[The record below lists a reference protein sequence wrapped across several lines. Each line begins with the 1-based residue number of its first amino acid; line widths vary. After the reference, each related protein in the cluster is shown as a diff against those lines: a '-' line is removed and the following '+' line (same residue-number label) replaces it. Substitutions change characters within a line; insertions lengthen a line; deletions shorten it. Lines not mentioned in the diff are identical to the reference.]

1 MAIDIAGF
9 VADLKDHAIEH
20 GFHVHDERHF
30 METYSLRQSWEV
42 DVHPE
47 DACGGPLDLHLSLDV
62 DPRVV
67 LSLQDRLDEMDDE
80 WEEPEDLYRLDLY
93 FNWQLPS
100 LLSPPDLLVV
110 STDLA
115 GLGGVELPI
124 TVSSNESIAAVTDP
138 SARTLQVVGKCQ
150 VSLVDVLM
158 ARVARRVKDKRVL
171 LLIRRY
177 LQAGLME
184 GGLVSARTEGTPQGG
199 PLSPVLSNLLLDELD
214 RELENGAPLCSLC
227 R

>member
-9 VADLKDHAIEH
+9 VADLKNHAIEH

-67 LSLQDRLDEMDDE
+67 LALQDRLDEMDDE

-100 LLSPPDLLVV
+100 LKARPDLLVV

-124 TVSSNESIAAVTDP
+124 TVSTNESVESLASLTDP
-138 SARTLQVVGKCQ
+138 SARTLQVVGTCQ

-158 ARVARRVKDKRVL
+158 AREQL
-171 LLIRRY
+171 C
-177 LQAGLME
+177 
-184 GGLVSARTEGTPQGG
+184 
-199 PLSPVLSNLLLDELD
+199 DELD
-214 RELENGAPLCSLC
+214 RAKAVSAYLVERVTGWLESST
-227 R
+227 

>member
-62 DPRVV
+62 DPRIV

-115 GLGGVELPI
+115 GLGGVDLPI
-124 TVSSNESIAAVTDP
+124 TVSSNESIAEVTDP

-158 ARVARRVKDKRVL
+158 AREQL
-171 LLIRRY
+171 C
-177 LQAGLME
+177 E
-184 GGLVSARTEGTPQGG
+184 
-199 PLSPVLSNLLLDELD
+199 ELD
-214 RELENGAPLCSLC
+214 RAKAVSEYLLERVSGWLESPN
-227 R
+227 

>member
-124 TVSSNESIAAVTDP
+124 TVSSNESIAAFTDP
-138 SARTLQVVGKCQ
+138 SARTMQVVGKCQ

-158 ARVARRVKDKRVL
+158 AREQL
-171 LLIRRY
+171 C
-177 LQAGLME
+177 E
-184 GGLVSARTEGTPQGG
+184 
-199 PLSPVLSNLLLDELD
+199 ELD
-214 RELENGAPLCSLC
+214 RAKAVSEYLLERVSGWLESPN
-227 R
+227 

>member
-62 DPRVV
+62 DPRIV

-124 TVSSNESIAAVTDP
+124 TVSSNESIADVTDP

-158 ARVARRVKDKRVL
+158 AREQL
-171 LLIRRY
+171 C
-177 LQAGLME
+177 E
-184 GGLVSARTEGTPQGG
+184 
-199 PLSPVLSNLLLDELD
+199 ELD
-214 RELENGAPLCSLC
+214 RAKAVSEYLLERVSGWLESPN
-227 R
+227 

>member
-62 DPRVV
+62 EPRVV
-67 LSLQDRLDEMDDE
+67 LSLQDRLDEMDEE

-93 FNWQLPS
+93 FNWQLPPG
-100 LLSPPDLLVV
+100 LKARPDLLVV

-115 GLGGVELPI
+115 GIGGMELPI
-124 TVSSNESIAAVTDP
+124 TVSASELIADVVDV
-138 SARTLQVVGKCQ
+138 SKHSLQVVGKCQ

-158 ARVARRVKDKRVL
+158 AREQL
-171 LLIRRY
+171 C
-177 LQAGLME
+177 E
-184 GGLVSARTEGTPQGG
+184 
-199 PLSPVLSNLLLDELD
+199 ELD
-214 RELENGAPLCSLC
+214 RAKAVSAYLLERVSGWLESPN
-227 R
+227 

>member
-158 ARVARRVKDKRVL
+158 AREQL
-171 LLIRRY
+171 C
-177 LQAGLME
+177 E
-184 GGLVSARTEGTPQGG
+184 
-199 PLSPVLSNLLLDELD
+199 ELD
-214 RELENGAPLCSLC
+214 RAKAVSEYLLERVSGWLESSN
-227 R
+227 

>member
-124 TVSSNESIAAVTDP
+124 TVSSNESIAEVTDP
-138 SARTLQVVGKCQ
+138 SARTLAVVGKCQ

-158 ARVARRVKDKRVL
+158 AREQL
-171 LLIRRY
+171 C
-177 LQAGLME
+177 E
-184 GGLVSARTEGTPQGG
+184 
-199 PLSPVLSNLLLDELD
+199 ELD
-214 RELENGAPLCSLC
+214 RAKAVSEYLLERVSGWLESSN
-227 R
+227 

>member
-9 VADLKDHAIEH
+9 VADLKNHAIEH

-67 LSLQDRLDEMDDE
+67 LALQDRLDEMDDE

-100 LLSPPDLLVV
+100 LKARPDLLVV

-115 GLGGVELPI
+115 GLGGLELPI
-124 TVSSNESIAAVTDP
+124 TVSSNESIESLASLTDP
-138 SARTLQVVGKCQ
+138 SVRTLQVVGKCQ

-158 ARVARRVKDKRVL
+158 AREQL
-171 LLIRRY
+171 C
-177 LQAGLME
+177 
-184 GGLVSARTEGTPQGG
+184 
-199 PLSPVLSNLLLDELD
+199 DELD
-214 RELENGAPLCSLC
+214 RAKAVSAYLVERVTGWLESSS
-227 R
+227 

>member
-9 VADLKDHAIEH
+9 VTDLKDHAIEH

-42 DVHPE
+42 DLHPE

-62 DPRVV
+62 EPRVV
-67 LSLQDRLDEMDDE
+67 LSLQDRLDAMSDD

-100 LLSPPDLLVV
+100 LANPPDLLVV
-110 STDLA
+110 GTDLA
-115 GLGGVELPI
+115 GVGGVDLPI
-124 TVSSNESIAAVTDP
+124 KVAAAESIASITDA
-138 SARTLQVVGKCQ
+138 SERTVQVVGQCQ

-158 ARVARRVKDKRVL
+158 GREQL
-171 LLIRRY
+171 C
-177 LQAGLME
+177 E
-184 GGLVSARTEGTPQGG
+184 
-199 PLSPVLSNLLLDELD
+199 ELD
-214 RELENGAPLCSLC
+214 RAKAVSEYLLDRVPAGWNQPGSAPSGS
-227 R
+227 RPTFRART

>member
-62 DPRVV
+62 DPRIV

-124 TVSSNESIAAVTDP
+124 TVSSNESIAEVTDP

-158 ARVARRVKDKRVL
+158 AREQL
-171 LLIRRY
+171 C
-177 LQAGLME
+177 E
-184 GGLVSARTEGTPQGG
+184 
-199 PLSPVLSNLLLDELD
+199 ELD
-214 RELENGAPLCSLC
+214 RAKAVSEYLLERVSGWLESPN
-227 R
+227 

>member
-80 WEEPEDLYRLDLY
+80 REEPEDLYRLDLY

-158 ARVARRVKDKRVL
+158 AREQL
-171 LLIRRY
+171 C
-177 LQAGLME
+177 E
-184 GGLVSARTEGTPQGG
+184 
-199 PLSPVLSNLLLDELD
+199 ELD
-214 RELENGAPLCSLC
+214 RAKAVSEYLLERVSGWLESPN
-227 R
+227 

>member
-9 VADLKDHAIEH
+9 VADLKNHAIEH

-67 LSLQDRLDEMDDE
+67 LALQDRLDEMDDE

-100 LLSPPDLLVV
+100 LKARPDLLVV

-124 TVSSNESIAAVTDP
+124 TVSTNESVESLASLTDP

-158 ARVARRVKDKRVL
+158 AREQL
-171 LLIRRY
+171 C
-177 LQAGLME
+177 
-184 GGLVSARTEGTPQGG
+184 
-199 PLSPVLSNLLLDELD
+199 DELD
-214 RELENGAPLCSLC
+214 RAKAVSAYLVERVTGWLESST
-227 R
+227 

>member
-158 ARVARRVKDKRVL
+158 EREQL
-171 LLIRRY
+171 C
-177 LQAGLME
+177 E
-184 GGLVSARTEGTPQGG
+184 
-199 PLSPVLSNLLLDELD
+199 ELD
-214 RELENGAPLCSLC
+214 RAKAVSEYLLERVSGWLESPN
-227 R
+227 

>member
-9 VADLKDHAIEH
+9 VADLKNHAIEH

-100 LLSPPDLLVV
+100 LRVPPDLLVV

-115 GLGGVELPI
+115 GLGGVEVPI
-124 TVSSNESIAAVTDP
+124 TVSANETIESMASLTDP
-138 SARTLQVVGKCQ
+138 SMRTLLVVGKCQ

-158 ARVARRVKDKRVL
+158 AREQL
-171 LLIRRY
+171 C
-177 LQAGLME
+177 
-184 GGLVSARTEGTPQGG
+184 
-199 PLSPVLSNLLLDELD
+199 DELD
-214 RELENGAPLCSLC
+214 RAKAVSVYLLDRVTGWLESPN
-227 R
+227 

>member
-158 ARVARRVKDKRVL
+158 AREQL
-171 LLIRRY
+171 C
-177 LQAGLME
+177 E
-184 GGLVSARTEGTPQGG
+184 
-199 PLSPVLSNLLLDELD
+199 ELD
-214 RELENGAPLCSLC
+214 RAKAVSEYLLERVSGWLESPN
-227 R
+227 

>member
-9 VADLKDHAIEH
+9 VADLKNHTIEH

-47 DACGGPLDLHLSLDV
+47 DAGGGPLDLHLSLADET
-62 DPRVV
+62 RVV
-67 LSLQDRLDEMDDE
+67 LLVAGSARRDGRRVGESSG
-80 WEEPEDLYRLDLY
+80 DLYRLDLY

-100 LLSPPDLLVV
+100 LKARPDLLVV

-115 GLGGVELPI
+115 GLGGVDLPI
-124 TVSSNESIAAVTDP
+124 TVSANESIESLASLTDP
-138 SARTLQVVGKCQ
+138 SIRTLQVVGKCQ

-158 ARVARRVKDKRVL
+158 DASSYVK
-171 LLIRRY
+171 
-177 LQAGLME
+177 
-184 GGLVSARTEGTPQGG
+184 SSTG
-199 PLSPVLSNLLLDELD
+199 PRLFPAISSNE
-214 RELENGAPLCSLC
+214 
-227 R
+227 

>member
-9 VADLKDHAIEH
+9 VADLKNHAIEH

-100 LLSPPDLLVV
+100 LQARPDLLVV

-115 GLGGVELPI
+115 GIGGVELPI
-124 TVSSNESIAAVTDP
+124 TVSANESIASVTDD
-138 SARTLQVVGKCQ
+138 SVRTVAVVGKCQ

-158 ARVARRVKDKRVL
+158 AREQL
-171 LLIRRY
+171 C
-177 LQAGLME
+177 
-184 GGLVSARTEGTPQGG
+184 
-199 PLSPVLSNLLLDELD
+199 DELD
-214 RELENGAPLCSLC
+214 RAKAVSAYLLERVTGWLESSN
-227 R
+227 

>member
-9 VADLKDHAIEH
+9 VADLKNHAIEH

-100 LLSPPDLLVV
+100 LKVPPDLLVV

-115 GLGGVELPI
+115 GLGGVEVPI
-124 TVSSNESIAAVTDP
+124 TVSANETIESIASLTDP
-138 SARTLQVVGKCQ
+138 SMRTLLVVGKCQ

-158 ARVARRVKDKRVL
+158 AREQL
-171 LLIRRY
+171 C
-177 LQAGLME
+177 
-184 GGLVSARTEGTPQGG
+184 
-199 PLSPVLSNLLLDELD
+199 DELD
-214 RELENGAPLCSLC
+214 RAKAVSAYLLDRVTGWLESPN
-227 R
+227 

>member
-1 MAIDIAGF
+1 MGIDIAGF

-124 TVSSNESIAAVTDP
+124 TVSFNESIAAVTDP

-158 ARVARRVKDKRVL
+158 AREQL
-171 LLIRRY
+171 C
-177 LQAGLME
+177 E
-184 GGLVSARTEGTPQGG
+184 
-199 PLSPVLSNLLLDELD
+199 ELD
-214 RELENGAPLCSLC
+214 RAKAVSEYLLERVSGWLESPN
-227 R
+227 

>member
-62 DPRVV
+62 DPRIV

-138 SARTLQVVGKCQ
+138 SVRNLQVVGKCQ

-158 ARVARRVKDKRVL
+158 AREQL
-171 LLIRRY
+171 C
-177 LQAGLME
+177 E
-184 GGLVSARTEGTPQGG
+184 
-199 PLSPVLSNLLLDELD
+199 ELD
-214 RELENGAPLCSLC
+214 RAKAVSEYLLERVSGWLESPN
-227 R
+227 

>member
-62 DPRVV
+62 DPRIV

-115 GLGGVELPI
+115 GLGGVDLPI
-124 TVSSNESIAAVTDP
+124 TVSSNESIADVTDP

-158 ARVARRVKDKRVL
+158 AREQL
-171 LLIRRY
+171 C
-177 LQAGLME
+177 E
-184 GGLVSARTEGTPQGG
+184 
-199 PLSPVLSNLLLDELD
+199 ELD
-214 RELENGAPLCSLC
+214 RAKAVSEYLLERVSGWLESPN
-227 R
+227 

>member
-100 LLSPPDLLVV
+100 LLSPSDLLVV

-158 ARVARRVKDKRVL
+158 AREQL
-171 LLIRRY
+171 C
-177 LQAGLME
+177 E
-184 GGLVSARTEGTPQGG
+184 
-199 PLSPVLSNLLLDELD
+199 ELD
-214 RELENGAPLCSLC
+214 RAKAVSEYLLERVSGWLESPN
-227 R
+227 

>member
-115 GLGGVELPI
+115 GLGGVDLPI
-124 TVSSNESIAAVTDP
+124 TVSSNESIASVTDP

-158 ARVARRVKDKRVL
+158 AREQL
-171 LLIRRY
+171 C
-177 LQAGLME
+177 E
-184 GGLVSARTEGTPQGG
+184 
-199 PLSPVLSNLLLDELD
+199 ELD
-214 RELENGAPLCSLC
+214 RAKAVSEYLLERVSGWLESSN
-227 R
+227 

>member
-62 DPRVV
+62 EPRVV

-124 TVSSNESIAAVTDP
+124 TVSANESIASVTDP

-158 ARVARRVKDKRVL
+158 AREQL
-171 LLIRRY
+171 C
-177 LQAGLME
+177 E
-184 GGLVSARTEGTPQGG
+184 
-199 PLSPVLSNLLLDELD
+199 ELD
-214 RELENGAPLCSLC
+214 RAKAVSEYLLERVSGWLESPN
-227 R
+227 